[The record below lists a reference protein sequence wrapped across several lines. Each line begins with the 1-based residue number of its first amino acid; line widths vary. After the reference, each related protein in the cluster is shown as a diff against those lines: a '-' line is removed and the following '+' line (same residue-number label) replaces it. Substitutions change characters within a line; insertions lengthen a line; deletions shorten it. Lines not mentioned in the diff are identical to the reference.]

1 MEKGRREALP
11 IEVGGKG
18 FAGKRKKRIPR
29 DVEVSREEAMEG
41 MKRTAGT
48 VLAHVGFE
56 GEFLTRLLFWQRRI
70 EHQKALN

>member
-11 IEVGGKG
+11 IEVGGRSG
-18 FAGKRKKRIPR
+18 SGSRKKKRLPR

-41 MKRTAGT
+41 MKRTAGE

-56 GEFLTRLLFWQRRI
+56 GEFLRRVV
-70 EHQKALN
+70 L